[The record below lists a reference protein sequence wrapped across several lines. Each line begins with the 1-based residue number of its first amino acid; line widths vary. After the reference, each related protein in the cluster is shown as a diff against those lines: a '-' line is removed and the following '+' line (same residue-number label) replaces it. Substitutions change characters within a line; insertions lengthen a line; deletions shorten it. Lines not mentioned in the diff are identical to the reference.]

1 MNKLS
6 SVLDH
11 LELKITQYAEINPM
25 VSEATVGWH
34 IEHSLLVIIQ
44 IIEAMKNADPS
55 LYQWRFN
62 KRRTIVFL
70 LKSFPRGRANAP
82 ASVLPSVGIT
92 PNSLVQSFAKARE
105 SIRSLDT
112 ISPNHYF
119 THPFFG
125 QLNVKPSRIFFA
137 IHTNHHLKIIHD
149 IIVKDK

>member
-6 SVLDH
+6 SVLDQ

-62 KRRTIVFL
+62 KKRTVVFF

-82 ASVLPSVGIT
+82 ASVLPKPNIT
-92 PNSLVQSFAKARE
+92 PGSLIESFAKARK
-105 SIRSLDT
+105 SIKSLDSL
-112 ISPNHYF
+112 SPNHYF

-125 QLNVKPSRIFFA
+125 QLNIKPSRTFFA
-137 IHTNHHLKIIHD
+137 IHTNHHLKIIND
-149 IIVKDK
+149 IIFKK